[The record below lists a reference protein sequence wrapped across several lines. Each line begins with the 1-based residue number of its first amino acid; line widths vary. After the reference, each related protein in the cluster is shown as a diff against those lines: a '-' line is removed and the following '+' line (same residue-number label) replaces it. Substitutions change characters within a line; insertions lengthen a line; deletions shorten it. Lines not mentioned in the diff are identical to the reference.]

1 MLSDNFGRGYIQLY
15 IFTLT
20 FPMNVFS
27 FFLKKSVLYA
37 DLRMLDKLL
46 LNELNKSFKN
56 VFNQIYLY

>member
-20 FPMNVFS
+20 FPMNIFS
-27 FFLKKSVLYA
+27 SFKKSVLYA

-56 VFNQIYLY
+56 VFNQIYL